1 MPRKSIDYSKTIIY
15 KICCNDLTITSVYV
29 GHTTDFIRRCSSH
42 KTNCNNGKL
51 NCKVYQMI
59 RQNGGWLN
67 WTMIEIEKYLCID
80 SNEATAR
87 ERYHYEIEN
96 STLNT
101 LYPFRNKKEYYQQN
115 KELLNNNSKEYYKQ
129 NKEECNNNSKE
140 YYKQNKE
147 ECNNYSKEWKLN
159 NKVKVTNYSKE
170 YYQNNKEKKHQYYE
184 ANKHILKQKR
194 INNKQEKLI

>member
-1 MPRKSIDYSKTIIY
+1 M
-15 KICCNDLTITSVYV
+15 
-29 GHTTDFIRRCSSH
+29 
-42 KTNCNNGKL
+42 
-51 NCKVYQMI
+51 
-59 RQNGGWLN
+59 
-67 WTMIEIEKYLCID
+67 TMIEIEKYPCID

-115 KELLNNNSKEYYKQ
+115 KELL
-129 NKEECNNNSKE
+129 NNNSKE